1 LIVIKGAPSFLAREK
16 RELKPA
22 AMAMKRTVAVE
33 NLLSDPFFSAVS
45 VKQLFFCKAYKPTG
59 SLV

>member
-1 LIVIKGAPSFLAREK
+1 MIVIKGAPAFLAREK
-16 RELKPA
+16 RELEPA
-22 AMAMKRTVAVE
+22 AVAMKRAVAVE

-45 VKQLFFCKAYKPTG
+45 VKQLFFCKAYKLIG